1 MTLLKKNIRLPRFAG
16 KVAALSLCA
25 VLVTGM
31 LAVFPGFQANAKS
44 NAEIQS
50 EINTLNSKMS
60 RITKEQKELK
70 NQIAGAKAQASGY
83 SAQITDI
90 THEIDLIDEQITVI
104 EAMLVQ
110 YDELTAAQAVQIAEL
125 EVEIEKQQHVL
136 DDMIRMSYE
145 YGGAASSIEFI
156 FSAENFTDLLSRIDL
171 LSYHLSYNDKVLETY
186 TATLESLETTKAE
199 YEAAKVTMKEYKDEQ
214 EKLRADLQVK
224 QANAAAMRE
233 KVLADAASYEAELAQ
248 KQAYINELND
258 EVKRLAAM
266 FAKEDTTT
274 YTGTFKFPLPANV
287 YRITSYYG
295 TRKDPFT
302 GKTASHTGY
311 DFACAKGTEIYAAD
325 DGTVVIAKYNGSYG
339 NCVTINHGGG
349 IMSLYGHCSSIN
361 VVSGQQVKRGDVI
374 AYVGSTG
381 RSTGNHLHFS
391 VFKNGKLIDPAPYIG
406 LK

>member
-1 MTLLKKNIRLPRFAG
+1 MIFENHRFLPRFA
-16 KVAALSLCA
+16 KKTAAFAVSFAALFGLLTA
-25 VLVTGM
+25 VPSIPVK
-31 LAVFPGFQANAKS
+31 AKT

-60 RITKEQKELK
+60 SITKEQQALK
-70 NQIAGAKAQASGY
+70 NQIAGAKSQASDY
-83 SAQITDI
+83 SAQITSI
-90 THEIDLIDEQITVI
+90 NHEIDLIDEQIAVI
-104 EAMLVQ
+104 EDMLVQ

-125 EVEIEKQQHVL
+125 EVEIENQQQVL
-136 DDMIRMSYE
+136 NDMIRMSYE

-156 FSAENFTDLLSRIDL
+156 FSAEDFTDLLSRIDL
-171 LSYHLSYNDKVLETY
+171 LSYHLSYNDKVLENYNT
-186 TATLESLETTKAE
+186 TLESLEKTKAE
-199 YEAAKVTMKEYKDEQ
+199 YEAAKVTMAQYKTEQ
-214 EKLRADLQVK
+214 EQLRADLQVK

-233 KVLADAASYEAELAQ
+233 KVLADAESYEKELAQ

-266 FAKEDTTT
+266 FAKEETTT
-274 YTGTFKFPLPANV
+274 YSGTFLFPLPAGV
-287 YRITSYYG
+287 FRITSYYG

-391 VFKNGKLIDPAPYIG
+391 VFKNGKLVDPAPYIG
-406 LK
+406 L

>member
-1 MTLLKKNIRLPRFAG
+1 MARSQKHNRLTRFV
-16 KVAALSLCA
+16 KQTAALSAC
-25 VLVTGM
+25 V
-31 LAVFPGFQANAKS
+31 LAVGVLFLTPDIHVTAKS

-60 RITKEQKELK
+60 KITKEQTTLK
-70 NQIAGAKAQASGY
+70 NQIAGAKAQANDY
-83 SAQITDI
+83 STQITNLSY
-90 THEIDLIDEQITVI
+90 EIDLIDEQITVI
-104 EAMLVQ
+104 ESMLKQ
-110 YDELTAAQAVQIAEL
+110 YDELTAAQAAQIAEL
-125 EVEIEKQQHVL
+125 EVEIDKQQHVL

-145 YGGAASSIEFI
+145 YGGAASSVEFI

-171 LSYHLSYNDKVLETY
+171 LSYHLSYNDKILENY
-186 TATLESLETTKAE
+186 NEALESLEKTKAE
-199 YEAAKVTMKEYKDEQ
+199 YEEAKVTMSQYKDEQ
-214 EKLRADLQVK
+214 EKLRADLAQK
-224 QANAAAMRE
+224 QASAASMRE
-233 KVLADAASYEAELAQ
+233 KVLANAETYEAELAK

-325 DGTVVIAKYNGSYG
+325 DGTVVIAKWNGSYG

-349 IMSLYGHCSSIN
+349 IMSLYGHCSTIN
-361 VVSGQQVKRGDVI
+361 VVSGQKVKRGDVI
-374 AYVGSTG
+374 ATVGSTG